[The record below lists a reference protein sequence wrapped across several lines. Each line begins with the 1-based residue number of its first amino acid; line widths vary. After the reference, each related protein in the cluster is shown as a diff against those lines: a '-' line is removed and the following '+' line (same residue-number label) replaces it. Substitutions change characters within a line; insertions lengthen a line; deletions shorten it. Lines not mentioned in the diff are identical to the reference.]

1 MPVQAAQWTEFLSCP
16 ICYNEFDSSGHQP
29 ISLGCSHTVCKTCL
43 HKLHR
48 KACPFDQTPISTDID
63 LLPVNCALLQLVG
76 AQVSHEEFVPE
87 IMRQSQWDNKLKSL
101 SCVFVC
107 AHDVHIL
114 DPRCAASEP
123 EQCSR
128 GRALRGLQGLC
139 GGARSLLKTDQR
151 CKR

>member
-16 ICYNEFDSSGHQP
+16 ICYNEFDSSEHQP

-76 AQVSHEEFVPE
+76 AQASLEVTPATPVTPDQGQRF
-87 IMRQSQWDNKLKSL
+87 NKNLESDRL
-101 SCVFVC
+101 
-107 AHDVHIL
+107 
-114 DPRCAASEP
+114 
-123 EQCSR
+123 
-128 GRALRGLQGLC
+128 
-139 GGARSLLKTDQR
+139 
-151 CKR
+151 

>member
-16 ICYNEFDSSGHQP
+16 ICYNEFDSGGHQP

-76 AQVSHEEFVPE
+76 AQVSPEGEDGTFLFVTPLT
-87 IMRQSQWDNKLKSL
+87 MRSL
-101 SCVFVC
+101 MMRV
-107 AHDVHIL
+107 
-114 DPRCAASEP
+114 PRRSRM
-123 EQCSR
+123 CSR
-128 GRALRGLQGLC
+128 
-139 GGARSLLKTDQR
+139 
-151 CKR
+151 

>member
-76 AQVSHEEFVPE
+76 AQVSPGWYFWE
-87 IMRQSQWDNKLKSL
+87 
-101 SCVFVC
+101 
-107 AHDVHIL
+107 
-114 DPRCAASEP
+114 
-123 EQCSR
+123 
-128 GRALRGLQGLC
+128 
-139 GGARSLLKTDQR
+139 LKTFL
-151 CKR
+151 CVCFFTPGPS